1 MKFREAF
8 NSFCYLSVIILESS
22 YILDNHMDDV
32 LVYFKKTAQMAQS
45 P

>member
-1 MKFREAF
+1 MKLLTVFVT
-8 NSFCYLSVIILESS
+8 SLLLSWKVSS

-32 LVYFKKTAQMAQS
+32 LVYFKKIAQMAQS